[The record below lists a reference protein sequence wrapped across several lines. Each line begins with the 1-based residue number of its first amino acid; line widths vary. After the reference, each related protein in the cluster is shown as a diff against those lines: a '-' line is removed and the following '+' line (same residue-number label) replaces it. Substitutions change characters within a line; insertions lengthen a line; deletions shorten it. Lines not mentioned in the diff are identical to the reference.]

1 MIKEYYD
8 WLTYNPANIPITSL
22 IRPIAFALIIIA
34 IIMCAFYYAFS
45 EKVSFKTI
53 IVCFLLS
60 PYVLLSILWEICF
73 LNENLFVYLVPLYPV
88 IAFLLVNSEISKI
101 TRVLHLNMF
110 VITGYSFKL

>member
-45 EKVSFKTI
+45 EKVQW
-53 IVCFLLS
+53 V
-60 PYVLLSILWEICF
+60 WEHAC
-73 LNENLFVYLVPLYPV
+73 
-88 IAFLLVNSEISKI
+88 A
-101 TRVLHLNMF
+101 
-110 VITGYSFKL
+110 

>member
-88 IAFLLVNSEISKI
+88 IAFLLVK
-101 TRVLHLNMF
+101 RL
-110 VITGYSFKL
+110 YSYKNTK

>member
-73 LNENLFVYLVPLYPV
+73 LNENLFVYLVPLYAV
-88 IAFLLVNSEISKI
+88 ESGRERTTLTDSRIKLVLSDRLFKS
-101 TRVLHLNMF
+101 HF
-110 VITGYSFKL
+110 VRWG